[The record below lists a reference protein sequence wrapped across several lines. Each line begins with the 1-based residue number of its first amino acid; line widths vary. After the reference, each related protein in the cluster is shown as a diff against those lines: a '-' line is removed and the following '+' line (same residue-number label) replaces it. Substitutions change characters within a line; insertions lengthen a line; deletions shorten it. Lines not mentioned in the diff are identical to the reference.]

1 LRRYEAHGFYIDD
14 PKNGKVQLGKSDKA
28 PLSKLVS
35 VGRPATKDETEA
47 LSIKLKSLKQS
58 EQKKWMPW
66 VYVYFFSLVYMQTFY
81 YRKVVMW
88 NTGGSNAE
96 QTRDEIAM
104 EFAMALGLEEA
115 QAKVI
120 TSPPVEESE
129 SETEITEDIHVIA
142 SPKPNRTATGTGMC
156 VRAFSRLIRPFHSFL
171 RPFR

>member
-1 LRRYEAHGFYIDD
+1 
-14 PKNGKVQLGKSDKA
+14 
-28 PLSKLVS
+28 
-35 VGRPATKDETEA
+35 
-47 LSIKLKSLKQS
+47 
-58 EQKKWMPW
+58 
-66 VYVYFFSLVYMQTFY
+66 
-81 YRKVVMW
+81 MW

-129 SETEITEDIHVIA
+129 SETEITEDIHVIV

-156 VRAFSRLIRPFHSFL
+156 VCAFSRLIRRFHSFL